1 MASSRMKWLSLGVLM
16 LQNTATPLIFR
27 AAMTAT
33 TSHDRFEVVHAVFT
47 QELIKC
53 VLSLGLLFHEQGG
66 DIQAWLRTLSAD
78 IAGKPIDTLKLSV
91 PAVLYFI
98 QNMCLQLASAN
109 LPAAVFQVTYQ
120 GKSLVVAFCSVV
132 MLGKM
137 LTRVRWLAIA
147 LMGFGLVVVQL
158 AKSKEAVKGVN
169 DDEQNIMLGLLLTVL
184 GCFCSGFA
192 SVYFEKMM
200 KTPTASSSQKPSL
213 SGESERKT
221 PSMWVRNVQL
231 AGFSML
237 IGALHMGFSSF
248 SRVTE
253 DPANNSDG
261 GFFHGFSNIVWLMVF
276 NNAFGGL
283 CVAMVIKYAD
293 NILKGFACALA
304 TILASVASVY
314 FFGFHL
320 RFTFLLGMAI
330 VLWSSLLYGGT
341 IRLGKDNDWW
351 NTEPPLCAGVR
362 STARGAQRASDITPR
377 KEDKPDTSV

>member
-1 MASSRMKWLSLGVLM
+1 
-16 LQNTATPLIFR
+16 
-27 AAMTAT
+27 MTAS
-33 TSHDRFEVVHAVFT
+33 TSRDRFEVVHAVFI

-53 VLSLGLLFHEQGG
+53 VLSLGLLLGEHGG
-66 DIQAWLRTLSAD
+66 SIQAWFRTLGAE
-78 IAGKPIDTLKLSV
+78 IVGKPIDTLKLSV

-137 LTRVRWLAIA
+137 LTRVRWLSIA
-147 LMGFGLVVVQL
+147 LMGCGLVVVQL
-158 AKSKEAVKGVN
+158 AKSKETVKGVN
-169 DDEQNIMLGLLLTVL
+169 DDEQNIMLGLLLTVM

-200 KTPTASSSQKPSL
+200 KTPTASSSQKSSL
-213 SGESERKT
+213 SGESKA
-221 PSMWVRNVQL
+221 PSMWVRNIQL

-237 IGALHMGFSSF
+237 IGALHMFVSSF
-248 SRVTE
+248 TSALE
-253 DPANNSDG
+253 DPAATSHG

-304 TILASVASVY
+304 TVLASVASVY

-320 RFTFLLGMAI
+320 RFTFLLGMVV
-330 VLWSSLLYGGT
+330 VLFSSLLYGGT
-341 IRLGKDNDWW
+341 IRLGKGNDWW

-362 STARGAQRASDITPR
+362 KTAAVAQKATGATDK
-377 KEDKPDTSV
+377 KEGKRITSV